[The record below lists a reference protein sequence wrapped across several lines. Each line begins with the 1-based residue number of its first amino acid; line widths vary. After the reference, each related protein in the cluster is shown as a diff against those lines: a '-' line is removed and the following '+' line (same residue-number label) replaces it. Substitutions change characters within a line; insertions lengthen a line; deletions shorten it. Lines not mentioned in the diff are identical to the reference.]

1 MKAKTSKSV
10 QDTKPTLL
18 RDQSKQLK
26 LKTGLKA
33 GKAGEK
39 FHEYM

>member
-1 MKAKTSKSV
+1 MKAKKSKSI
-10 QDTKPTLL
+10 QNSKPTLL

-33 GKAGEK
+33 GKTGEK